1 MGRRGWERLFFRLL
15 VVIALFYSMAIPLF
29 VFEPSFVPGKII
41 DAVGSISFGAGKLF
55 FLGIIMKPNG
65 LALLQRQQ
73 PRQILAAGELNR

>member
-55 FLGIIMKPNG
+55 FLGIPG
-65 LALLQRQQ
+65 ALIIIAVIVG
-73 PRQILAAGELNR
+73 ILKILRPFTED